1 MVIAGACTYP
11 NEQPRRI
18 ASTPRITVRNSETYV
33 FDDALPSADGVPI
46 VELVLRKVELGCFR
60 PVLNLMDRSLKL
72 GLADNHER

>member
-1 MVIAGACTYP
+1 
-11 NEQPRRI
+11 
-18 ASTPRITVRNSETYV
+18 VRNSETYV
-33 FDDALPSADGVPI
+33 FDDALPCADGVPI